1 MQNAGMNEAQTGM
14 KNTRRNI
21 NNSRYADDTTL
32 MIESREELR
41 NLLTKV
47 KDKSEKASLKLNIQ
61 K

>member
-1 MQNAGMNEAQTGM
+1 MDEAQGGIKISRKSI
-14 KNTRRNI
+14 KNL
-21 NNSRYADDTTL
+21 RYADDNLL
-32 MIESREELR
+32 MAEIEEELR